1 MRQTLPRRLRWLR
14 DPLFAFL
21 AIGAGIFAVDVALER
36 DDSRTIVLTEAQL
49 TQMAQLWEAQAG
61 RPPTDAEQRSLVAD
75 HVREEILVREARR
88 LGLDQ
93 EDVIVRRRLAQK
105 LTFLTEDIAALA
117 PPEEAALR
125 DYFLAN
131 RHRYA
136 TPGVVSFSHIYFGP
150 DQRQAPSADAAAALA
165 ALAPDAWRTTGDPF
179 LLGRTYAHAST
190 VRVRRDFGDAF
201 ADAVLAM
208 PADAAWRGPV
218 ASAYGAHLV
227 RVDAKTPA
235 AAPGYEAVAKRVA
248 ADYDA
253 ERRAEANRAYF
264 EDLRAQYTVVVAG
277 DAGGPEP
284 DRPATVAQPGG
295 SSPN

>member
-1 MRQTLPRRLRWLR
+1 MQLSLPRRLRWLR

-21 AIGAGIFAVDVALER
+21 AIGAGIFVVDVALQR
-36 DDSRTIVLTEAQL
+36 DDSRTIVLAEAQL
-49 TQMAQLWEAQAG
+49 TQMAQFWEAQAG
-61 RPPTDAEQRSLVAD
+61 RPPTDAEQSSLVAN

-88 LGLDQ
+88 LGLDR

-105 LTFLTEDIAALA
+105 LTFLTEDVAALA
-117 PPEEAALR
+117 PPEAGALR
-125 DYFLAN
+125 DYFAAN
-131 RHRYA
+131 RDRYA
-136 TPGVVSFSHIYFGP
+136 TPAVVSFSHIYFSP
-150 DQRQAPSADAAAALA
+150 DQRNEPSADAAAALA
-165 ALAPDAWRTTGDPF
+165 ALAPDAWRSTGDPF
-179 LLGRTYAHAST
+179 LLGRTYAHSST

-235 AAPGYEAVAKRVA
+235 AMPDYEAVAERFG

-253 ERRAEANRAYF
+253 ERRARANRAYF
-264 EDLRAQYTVVVAG
+264 EDLRAQYTVVL
-277 DAGGPEP
+277 PS
-284 DRPATVAQPGG
+284 G
-295 SSPN
+295 SSTP

>member
-1 MRQTLPRRLRWLR
+1 MQLGIPRRLRWLR

-21 AIGAGIFAVDVALER
+21 VIGAGLFAVDAALQR
-36 DDSRTIVLTEAQL
+36 DDSRTIVLAETQL
-49 TQMAQLWEAQAG
+49 AQMAQLWEAQAG
-61 RPPTDAEQRSLVAD
+61 RPPTEAEQRALVVD

-105 LTFLTEDIAALA
+105 LTFLTEDVAALA

-125 DYFLAN
+125 DYFVAN
-131 RHRYA
+131 RGRYA
-136 TPGVVSFSHIYFGP
+136 TPAVVSFSHIYFSP
-150 DQRQAPSADAAAALA
+150 DQRSEPSADATAALA
-165 ALAPDAWRTTGDPF
+165 ALVPEAWRTTGDPF
-179 LLGRTYAHAST
+179 LLGRTYAHSST

-201 ADAVLAM
+201 ADSVLAM
-208 PADAAWRGPV
+208 PADAVWRGPV

-235 AAPGYEAVAKRVA
+235 ATPDYDAVAQRVA

-264 EDLRAQYTVVVAG
+264 EELRAQYTVVLPSG
-277 DAGGPEP
+277 S
-284 DRPATVAQPGG
+284 PAP
-295 SSPN
+295 

>member
-1 MRQTLPRRLRWLR
+1 MQQPASRRLRWLR

-21 AIGAGIFAVDVALER
+21 AIGAGVFAVERALKR
-36 DDSRTIVLTEAQL
+36 DDGRTIVVTEAQVA
-49 TQMAQLWEAQAG
+49 QMAQLWEAQAG
-61 RPPTDAEQRSLVAD
+61 RPPTAAEQRVLVAD

-88 LGLDQ
+88 LGLDR
-93 EDVIVRRRLAQK
+93 EDVVVRRRLAQK
-105 LTFLTEDIAALA
+105 LTFLTEDVAVLA
-117 PPEEAALR
+117 PPEADALR
-125 DYFLAN
+125 TYFAAN
-131 RHRYA
+131 RDRYA
-136 TPGVVSFSHIYFGP
+136 TPAVVSFSHIYFSP
-150 DQRQAPSADAAAALA
+150 DVRREPGADAAAALA
-165 ALAPDAWRTTGDPF
+165 DLAPDAWRSTGDPF

-235 AAPGYEAVAKRVA
+235 AAPGYEAVAERVA

-253 ERRAEANRAYF
+253 ERRAEGNRAYF
-264 EDLRAQYTVVVAG
+264 EDLRAQYAVVV
-277 DAGGPEP
+277 P
-284 DRPATVAQPGG
+284 QP
-295 SSPN
+295 